1 MSLHSQ
7 TVCILRWEPLPAS
20 ACLMA
25 YILPSPSMHEDI
37 TRLKNSSFS
46 PLWPVSV
53 IGLQDRYAC
62 ILIWVFRAKT
72 VLEAT
77 KQV

>member
-1 MSLHSQ
+1 
-7 TVCILRWEPLPAS
+7 
-20 ACLMA
+20 
-25 YILPSPSMHEDI
+25 MHEDT

-46 PLWPVSV
+46 RLWPVIV

-72 VLEAT
+72 LLAAT
-77 KQV
+77 KQVE